1 MCNQDIREAIKKA
14 GVRYWQVAAK
24 CNISDTTFTRRLR
37 YELPDEEKAKI
48 FEAIKLLSEKEAQE

>member
-14 GVRYWQVAAK
+14 GVRYWQVATK

-37 YELPDEEKAKI
+37 HELPDEEKAKI
-48 FEAIKLLSEKEAQE
+48 FEAIKLLSEKEAR